1 MAASIVATVLAA
13 VVGLAFA
20 QQFPSPYQ
28 RGPYN
33 TTYVHFASLL
43 TVGLEENLD
52 IWLPNEPG
60 TYQVFYFL
68 DGFGGVIPGVAYNQV
83 MDHIA
88 SHGVAVVVPWE
99 LASPLNPEDKVPIF
113 VSVMDWAEGH
123 LESKLH
129 HKGVNED
136 VHLDLDNLAVG
147 GHSAGAHVLVEY
159 LKAGCGKFKAQ
170 VLMSPVDGVDAVGL
184 IPIFCITPGQ
194 TLNYAIPTLHL
205 AAGLDNVGGFT
216 DYSCAPDFLSNK
228 RFYDA
233 QDPESPRWSINA
245 TAFGHGDLLDPYFQ
259 GSLEMLEFCAYNH
272 DATEEDFEAY
282 RRFVAGQIVSFF
294 KALYGGSNECVAH
307 LAYLEDPA
315 LMLVEATEVHANPA
329 AACPAPSCTWW
340 PAPETTI
347 AP

>member
-1 MAASIVATVLAA
+1 M
-13 VVGLAFA
+13 VGLAFA

-83 MDHIA
+83 VCVRELTECVCVHQIRQNTPFTSSFILSVNQFMQVMDHIA

-136 VHLDLDNLAVG
+136 VHLDLDNLA
-147 GHSAGAHVLVEY
+147 GAYGTHEFYVYRCPITGILRNLV
-159 LKAGCGKFKAQ
+159 
-170 VLMSPVDGVDAVGL
+170 
-184 IPIFCITPGQ
+184 
-194 TLNYAIPTLHL
+194 N
-205 AAGLDNVGGFT
+205 
-216 DYSCAPDFLSNK
+216 
-228 RFYDA
+228 
-233 QDPESPRWSINA
+233 
-245 TAFGHGDLLDPYFQ
+245 
-259 GSLEMLEFCAYNH
+259 
-272 DATEEDFEAY
+272 
-282 RRFVAGQIVSFF
+282 
-294 KALYGGSNECVAH
+294 
-307 LAYLEDPA
+307 
-315 LMLVEATEVHANPA
+315 
-329 AACPAPSCTWW
+329 
-340 PAPETTI
+340 
-347 AP
+347 